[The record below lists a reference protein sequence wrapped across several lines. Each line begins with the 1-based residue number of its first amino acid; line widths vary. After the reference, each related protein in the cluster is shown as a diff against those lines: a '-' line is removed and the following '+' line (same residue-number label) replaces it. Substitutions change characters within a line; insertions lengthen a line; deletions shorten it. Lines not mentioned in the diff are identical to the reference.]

1 MFLIAVHTLE
11 NPMATVRRRHRSD
24 WLEFL
29 PYWLIVAI
37 VVFEIGNALW
47 LINRIPDPAEVHE
60 LPAVQVHGSTL
71 PEISVH
77 LSRPGKPS

>member
-1 MFLIAVHTLE
+1 
-11 NPMATVRRRHRSD
+11 MATVRRRHRSD

-29 PYWLIVAI
+29 PYWLIIAI

-47 LINRIPDPAEVHE
+47 LINRMPDPAEVHE
-60 LPAVQVHGSTL
+60 LPTVQVHDLML

-77 LSRPGKPS
+77 ATRSGKPS

>member
-1 MFLIAVHTLE
+1 
-11 NPMATVRRRHRSD
+11 MATVRRRHRSD

-29 PYWLIVAI
+29 PYWLIIAI
-37 VVFEIGNALW
+37 VVFEIVNALW

-60 LPAVQVHGSTL
+60 LPAVQVHGSIL

-77 LSRPGKPS
+77 PSRSGKPS